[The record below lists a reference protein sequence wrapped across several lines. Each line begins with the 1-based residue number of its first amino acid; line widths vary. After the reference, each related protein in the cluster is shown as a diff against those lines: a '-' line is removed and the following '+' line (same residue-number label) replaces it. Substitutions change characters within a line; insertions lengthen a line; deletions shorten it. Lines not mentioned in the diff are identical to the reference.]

1 MQLKCQFTL
10 WLVVCYENLQLIF
23 YEKIMRPG
31 LIVPMLTS
39 SFPITIVSC
48 TTGESSMIELGLELG
63 QGLGG

>member
-1 MQLKCQFTL
+1 
-10 WLVVCYENLQLIF
+10 
-23 YEKIMRPG
+23 MRPG

-63 QGLGG
+63 LGLGG